1 MGEDYKYDILYEWC
15 SPPRDVDCGERP
27 CNDAVHCPEDLTTTT
42 KEPPCIPEDQ
52 IIDCRADEYG
62 PGYYPDEYNC
72 RAFWHCNKG
81 ESLGEHILC
90 PQKSDDPKA
99 TMFDTTYMGCNFLNR
114 PSVVG
119 GLSVMNAIK
128 NVRLHPPPHQTA
140 HLIINISSARILVLA
155 GFQMSSTVAHSG
167 IASAKNPHQSTDSVL
182 NQITIPRPRCL
193 TPGITAVT
201 SLRTPSVV
209 RGLSVTSVMKTV
221 KTLPLLLTVG
231 ITWTVLR
238 RVLGGGRIPTA
249 VSSIGTVRVAQ
260 PLTSSV
266 LTG

>member
-1 MGEDYKYDILYEWC
+1 M
-15 SPPRDVDCGERP
+15 
-27 CNDAVHCPEDLTTTT
+27 
-42 KEPPCIPEDQ
+42 
-52 IIDCRADEYG
+52 
-62 PGYYPDEYNC
+62 
-72 RAFWHCNKG
+72 
-81 ESLGEHILC
+81 
-90 PQKSDDPKA
+90 
-99 TMFDTTYMGCNFLNR
+99 M
-114 PSVVG
+114 
-119 GLSVMNAIK
+119 

-167 IASAKNPHQSTDSVL
+167 IASAKNPHQITDSVL

-231 ITWTVLR
+231 MTWTVLR
-238 RVLGGGRIPTA
+238 RVLVVGG
-249 VSSIGTVRVAQ
+249 SLQ
-260 PLTSSV
+260 LCQV
-266 LTG
+266 LELSG